1 MIRGDHFSGER
12 PDKERLGR
20 DILEK
25 IVSPRG
31 AWKELLTK
39 YKLIYIST
47 RYLVAEFF
55 NLETGER
62 LDIDFKHTIHDI
74 KCLLFLSLK
83 KIHILCS
90 NLLMLQDFI

>member
-39 YKLIYIST
+39 YKSYQVKT
-47 RYLVAEFF
+47 RSLGAEFF
-55 NLETGER
+55 ILEKGER
-62 LDIDFKHTIHDI
+62 
-74 KCLLFLSLK
+74 
-83 KIHILCS
+83 
-90 NLLMLQDFI
+90 